1 MIVSKSASMRVR
13 LKSKYGT
20 ASLTDL
26 DDSTSVE
33 EFFKIVNDKV
43 GTGELSNLS
52 VSDLKTGFP
61 PKAVNTANK
70 LLPIK
75 ETGIK
80 DGDQV
85 MVTFAEAGQDASKTS
100 GLTEEKAAVKPDSHL
115 NSDIPHTLID
125 GSDEFLILRNIPDDN
140 SCIFNSL
147 SYALYGPDA
156 YKPGGQC
163 PPSVLREIV
172 VDTILSRPDVY
183 NEAILGRK
191 VHDYCNWISKKDSWG
206 GAIELGIF
214 AGHFKIQINCLDIE
228 LGQFISFENENEK
241 PSSFIILI
249 YLGIHYDVL
258 AVNKHLLNSESDK
271 KGDSCLWKLESSQ
284 CDKIKEASLRLC
296 SFLQTQNYSTNTT
309 TFRVRCLICYKIL
322 IGEMGASKHANETG
336 HFNFGEVK

>member
-1 MIVSKSASMRVR
+1 MRVR

-26 DDSTSVE
+26 DDSITVE
-33 EFFKIVNDKV
+33 EFLRVVNDKV
-43 GTGELSNLS
+43 GAGELSNLS
-52 VSDLKTGFP
+52 VSSLKTGFP
-61 PKAVNTANK
+61 PAAVNTASK

-85 MVTFAEAGQDASKTS
+85 MVTFTEADQDASKTT
-100 GLTEEKAAVKPDSHL
+100 GLTEAKSAVKLDSHL
-115 NSDIPHTLID
+115 KPDIPHTLID

-140 SCIFNSL
+140 SCMFNSL

-156 YKPGGQC
+156 YKSGGKC
-163 PPSVLREIV
+163 PPSTLREIV
-172 VDTILSRPDVY
+172 VDTILSKPEVY

-191 VHDYCNWISKKDSWG
+191 VQDYCNWISKKDSWG

-214 AGHFKIQINCLDIE
+214 ASHFKIQINCLDIE
-228 LGQFISFENENEK
+228 LGQFITFENEYER
-241 PSSFIILI
+241 PSSFIVLL

-258 AVNKHLLNSESDK
+258 AANKCLLNSDDDK
-271 KGDSCLWKLESSQ
+271 KGDVCLWKLGSSQ
-284 CDKIKEASLRLC
+284 CDKVKEASLRLGR
-296 SFLQTQNYSTNTT
+296 FLQTQNYATNTT

-336 HFNFGEVK
+336 HFNYGEVK